1 MNFKQL
7 REEVWWANTQL
18 PKAGLVT
25 MHSGNASGIDRES
38 GLILIKP
45 SGIDYE
51 RLRPEDLSVVALNGT
66 SVNAELV
73 PDRVSNS
80 LKPSVDTIHHL
91 LLYKADA
98 QLGGVVHT
106 HSNYATAWAAIGES
120 IPCCLTAIAD
130 EFGGDIPCAPYL
142 DNEGENIASGM
153 LKHRGRGPAM
163 LLSNHGVFA
172 FAATPRKALKAAV
185 MVEDVAKTAW
195 LARQLGR
202 LKRMEDSEIE
212 KWWSRYHSTYGQG

>member
-38 GLILIKP
+38 GLVLIKP
-45 SGIDYE
+45 SGIDYD
-51 RLRPEDLSVVALNGT
+51 RLRPDDLAIVDLNGN
-66 SVNAELV
+66 SVPAPTV
-73 PDRVSNS
+73 PDGVSS
-80 LKPSVDTIHHL
+80 PLKPSVDTIHHL
-91 LLYKADA
+91 LIYKADA
-98 QLGGVVHT
+98 QLGGIVHT

-130 EFGGDIPCAPYL
+130 EFGGDIPCAPYF
-142 DNEGENIASGM
+142 DNEGENIANGV
-153 LKHRGRGPAM
+153 LKHRSRGPAM

-172 FAATPRKALKAAV
+172 FDGNPRSALKAAI

-195 LARQLGR
+195 LARQLGAI
-202 LKRMEDSEIE
+202 KRMKDSEIE
-212 KWWSRYHSTYGQG
+212 KWWTRYHTSYGQ

>member
-38 GLILIKP
+38 GLVLIKP

-51 RLRPEDLSVVALNGT
+51 RLRPEDLSIVDLNGN
-66 SVNAELV
+66 SVAAQVV
-73 PDRVSNS
+73 PDGVSSS
-80 LKPSVDTIHHL
+80 LKPSVDSIHHL
-91 LLYKADA
+91 LLYKADP
-98 QLGGVVHT
+98 QLGGIVHT
-106 HSNYATAWAAIGES
+106 HSNYATAWAAIGEP

-130 EFGGDIPCAPYL
+130 AFGGDIPCAPYL
-142 DNEGENIASGM
+142 DNEGENIANGM

-172 FAATPRKALKAAV
+172 FDATPRKALKAAV

-195 LARQLGR
+195 LARQLGAI
-202 LKRMEDSEIE
+202 KRMEDSEIE
-212 KWWSRYHSTYGQG
+212 KWWGRYHSTYGQ

>member
-1 MNFKQL
+1 MDFKQL

-25 MHSGNASGIDRES
+25 MHSGNASGIDRKS
-38 GLILIKP
+38 GLVLIKP
-45 SGIDYE
+45 SGIDYD
-51 RLRPEDLSVVALNGT
+51 RLCPEDLSVVDLNGT
-66 SVNAELV
+66 SADARVV
-73 PDRVSNS
+73 PDGVSSS

-91 LLYKADA
+91 LLYKADS
-98 QLGGVVHT
+98 QLGGIVHT

-130 EFGGDIPCAPYL
+130 EFGGDIPCAPYF
-142 DNEGENIASGM
+142 DNEGENIANGM
-153 LKHRGRGPAM
+153 LEHRGRGPAM

-172 FAATPRKALKAAV
+172 FDSTPRKALKAAV

-195 LARQLGR
+195 LARQLGAI
-202 LKRMEDSEIE
+202 KRMEDSEIE
-212 KWWSRYHSTYGQG
+212 KWWARYHSRYGQ

>member
-38 GLILIKP
+38 ALILIKP

-73 PDRVSNS
+73 PDRVSSS

-212 KWWSRYHSTYGQG
+212 KWWSRYHSTYGQA

>member
-38 GLILIKP
+38 GLVLIKP

-51 RLRPEDLSVVALNGT
+51 RLRPEDLSVVDLNGT
-66 SVNAELV
+66 SVNAQLV
-73 PDRVSNS
+73 PDRVSSS

-153 LKHRGRGPAM
+153 LKHRARGPAM

-212 KWWSRYHSTYGQG
+212 KWWSRYHSTYGQE

>member
-73 PDRVSNS
+73 PDRVSSS

>member
-38 GLILIKP
+38 GLVLIKP

-73 PDRVSNS
+73 PDRVSSS

-212 KWWSRYHSTYGQG
+212 KWWSRYHSTYGQE

>member
-73 PDRVSNS
+73 PDRVSSS

-212 KWWSRYHSTYGQG
+212 KWWSRYHSMYGQG